1 MEAGFD
7 PDAYWRQTPRL
18 FDIAIRAR
26 IRVKE
31 QDQQGR
37 AWLAW
42 HIAALPKMKRFP
54 SFKDLLG
61 IKRVVRK
68 QTPDQ
73 IEAGLRRLFKMS
85 KADWSARKDQR
96 LKVTR
101 SE

>member
-54 SFKDLLG
+54 SLKDLLG
-61 IKRVVRK
+61 IKRK
-68 QTPDQ
+68 AKLQTPDE
-73 IEAGLRRLFKMS
+73 IEAGLKRMFGMERS
-85 KADWSARKDQR
+85 DSWDKAGG
-96 LKVTR
+96 
-101 SE
+101 